1 MTPDAESIL
10 RHLQAVEDERD
21 KRRST
26 PGLESWVAAVKTY
39 QQQRF
44 TRTYSDLLQSTRYA
58 PAARFFL
65 EELYGPGDFS
75 RRDAQFA
82 RVVPALVR
90 LFPREIIETVAV
102 LGELHALSEALDT
115 QMGIHLGSQSI
126 DAKSYVLA
134 WRQVGQAA
142 ARERQITLTLR
153 VGATLDRL
161 TRKPLLRRALHL
173 MRGPARTSGLGELQA
188 FLESGFDTFQ
198 AMGGADEFLLTVGQ
212 RERSLAET
220 LFTVR
225 VDPDG
230 AQDFETLPADLP

>member
-21 KRRST
+21 KRRAT

-65 EELYGPGDFS
+65 DELYGPGDFS

-90 LFPREIIETVAV
+90 LFPREIIGTVAV

-126 DAKSYVLA
+126 DAKRYVLA
-134 WRQVGQAA
+134 WRQVGQAV
-142 ARERQITLTLR
+142 ARERQIALTLR

-161 TRKPLLRRALHL
+161 TRKPMLRRALHL
-173 MRGPARTSGLGELQA
+173 MRGPARTSGLGELQH

-198 AMGGADEFLLTVGQ
+198 AMGGADDFLLTVGQ
-212 RERSLAET
+212 RERRLAEA

-225 VDPDG
+225 VDPDA
-230 AQDFETLPADLP
+230 AQVFETLPEDLP